1 MKKCSNRW
9 CGFAAE
15 STFCPECGFEMI
27 DTPTNPVPRYIV
39 IICDGFDIKGSPCGA
54 ELKIHQK
61 FCRYCGKEVDT
72 TMFGVQRPNFEK
84 CMGCGNELTT
94 GAKHCH
100 ECGLYTQPK
109 ARQGNAMNTSDS
121 PGSNY
126 LRVVVNQDVG
136 NNEQKLDTQIQ
147 DDPGSKTD
155 ETNAISNIKDNNC
168 VSAKDIEGELSKQQ
182 SIIYQE
188 NDSTKVGREK
198 SGNVTVES
206 GSEKSKID
214 LTHDESINEAS
225 NGEKFEKHLSD
236 KDDNSSDDSSSD
248 FDSGELVVND
258 EDTEDTK
265 QRRKIRK
272 TRKKVGTKE
281 KQAKKRKR
289 KTEKEKQHSMHS
301 DNKEDDMVDG
311 KKKMVEKQN
320 VWQADMNAIE
330 TAKQDKD
337 TPDEEAFVL
346 GQRKMSDS
354 EKELKSSEW
363 TTPLFFPDNT
373 YNINS
378 AKQGSSVSEEGKKP
392 EQSYNTII
400 NRAAS
405 KPLSLLGNTRTAA
418 SYENSKTNDKRNPG
432 TKDQKTKQQINIV
445 FHVLVAKDC
454 FTSGKDLLILKM
466 PDEFGNWQS
475 NKHQLR
481 SKNRV
486 FSEYIEYEY
495 TMLFDR
501 NLLCT
506 RSTEYKYCVL
516 REDGKY
522 KYENYVDGQN
532 LGLHSR
538 KLFVDK
544 HLFIKKDE
552 WHQYDGMVLPKPN
565 TIFQRGLDH
574 FSVTW
579 RKEAEIRAYEFAA
592 AFISDWFQPSFH
604 LENLKDNFQTSLE
617 HLDMLIIGLRKVYQR
632 DAKCWDGIEQ
642 YKYQMCRYLF
652 HPLIEQLTSEKYGS
666 KALRL
671 LRALAI
677 IIACNRLQV
686 GLDQRAWQILCT
698 NTIVTPDSTNK
709 NYAEVDVIMNF
720 LDMSALKPALI
731 NIIRNVVMFGKDPS
745 WMFCLPLLHFAS
757 KLCEPF
763 EEMSKDLNHGERS
776 QIWWGVADIEAEVT
790 AFQKNCSNWILP
802 LKDIFHTLRPLFE
815 VDYYLPRSIVASLTV
830 EEVAFVIDHQ
840 VFPVEVCCAALLH
853 WMKATYPDYYRHYA
867 YTDLEDERPGGEQL
881 VTQCLAKLLKR
892 LNTISDTAQ
901 SRRQQ
906 TSLEMACCIA
916 KQLVECALS
925 KNRTL
930 KLMHSVH
937 IFLQCVSSYSKLGSK
952 GSKNESDVK
961 NAIDTVGS
969 KVLDWLQIY
978 ANSLWGVHMLK
989 NIKVWESAMIDSN
1002 DDFAVNWNERI
1013 TWNLQQRIEGEL
1025 GTHSNLKKDFIRF
1038 YCADVE
1044 KFNGTMKSCVTNIA
1058 SKAIEGGYMIEYMHM
1073 GSSEKKK
1080 FGDLLSDWFRKEWR
1094 TVITSGPLEAK
1105 DMRIFKMAI
1114 SLLPIQLFV
1123 QNQNEE
1129 DTSVSLLTDDC
1140 KDHVLVATTLL
1151 ESYWYALDTGNIDI
1165 GILQMI
1171 SEHSDGF
1178 SETLSLI
1185 RRKEKG
1191 LKAKVLSTIRIRM
1204 LELEAF
1210 KIQSR
1215 QMTVFVNH
1223 CQHLNSVDTRII
1235 DEVQQKAFELE
1246 KHSLREF
1253 CKPMVVNDF
1262 GETIGPDLIAFDV
1275 EPDVLD
1281 ILPLL
1286 ERLAEGFVFKRIWR
1300 ETCSSTTER
1309 CKTPLDVVNVVWD
1322 AAFERWNEFRKHLET
1337 GELSFADAEKMFR
1350 KFKTEDE
1357 KLLQE
1362 MQDLK
1367 ISRQKAIKRIKQI
1380 KQNRQLSG
1388 CAEGAKVILKI
1399 QQQYCLHGDFQAIKT
1414 IASHY
1419 EGNFKL
1425 RDFDDNL
1432 IEISEILKDITKKES
1447 DCLDAFVKCAKLVKW
1462 LKESMRISGQT
1473 EFKMF
1478 VDLAMMYAGE
1488 EPMYIY
1494 MVQCLHSA
1502 VLGYS
1507 PLIFELDE
1515 RECNYRRLLEMC
1527 KLVWKELAKNR
1538 NLTKQLLDSNGNL
1551 EWLKDIKKA
1560 HVSVEVTSLM
1570 QTEAINAWGI
1580 YTVGRGACKGSELS
1594 DMTVKDTIKL
1604 TVPAN
1609 DRQSQL
1615 KSYTFDQLQDLKS
1628 QLILVAGKPDYST
1641 VKPTNK
1647 KSEVNVDRF
1656 TMIFDSM
1663 TRLCSV
1669 YLKLCSSGCVLFNNM
1684 NANFHCSLVQE
1695 RQLCAILEF
1704 GKGKD
1709 APKFEGRKSDTEGLE
1724 DMVPKIVDFMKKC
1737 YGEWLDFIKQKRKI
1751 YLFLNYFTID
1761 QLVILQRELV
1771 KMGTDEGP
1779 SLRTYNLLSAVK
1791 ENCTLENV
1799 ELAMEKAKRE
1809 LPVPDDKPKEAPD
1822 ALENEE
1828 EIGALEDVKMAR
1840 FVRELVEAGCDETIA
1855 RKSVDHVN
1863 QEDIDLCDVT
1873 DAMIWC
1879 LNQTGEENENGEMN
1893 QYDVEDTT
1901 YVNRRFSGL
1910 SQTKTSISS
1919 LVKQS
1924 VTRVGRKGNAGV
1936 KPLINDLKELWN
1948 NFLGSISSSI
1958 SDYISLEHLG
1968 VILNMLAEKDKRN
1981 IRRNI
1986 SPVYMEKEP
1995 NLILC
2000 PRGEVLRVALSIFMY
2015 DPDQH
2020 LPQSDEVLMCTSDTT
2035 VDEVSIFLRRAIYDS
2050 SDKIHCLLH
2059 ADLLDIDVSEAAEQC
2074 LDELLS
2080 DIRQSSDIKYRLF
2093 VICGSDNKYHSTIVS
2108 SLEKYVRHVG
2118 PVNGRQLKEYVTRHL
2133 EAPAFSDKPCAAM
2146 VDFKRST
2153 VRVIKSTRVGVG
2165 KTLFVQRKDKAVQAM
2180 IHRKYKSV
2188 DTQRVSIPLQ
2198 EKVINL
2204 HSFIQSLL
2212 EHTPDPRKLSA
2223 RIFHLNMNHEVQEGV
2238 DYVLFNLLILNCLVD
2253 KSGYVWRRSVHD
2265 LYLIE
2270 AMPTMFQAIDA
2281 NDKETFFV
2289 HQVFTF
2295 LPDSTCRSPV
2305 ESLQI
2310 YSDRNTVQDYMPTD
2324 QLFDEQQFQSP
2335 VYQRTFQY
2343 LLGWDQQQTF
2353 DSIIPLE
2360 PKGDPKTCLLVL
2372 LRYCGVRDP
2381 SWSELHHFV
2390 WFLNTQLVDFEQN
2403 QFVSVAAAEDLPGFA
2418 TFVLRFLIQMSR
2430 DFSTRSVN
2438 MSEES
2443 LGVIPQSAMNTLDEK
2458 ELELYQMRRTWESS
2472 PHSYLFFNS
2481 DRLTFTFLGFNIDRN
2496 TGNLVDQQTDR
2507 ILEQRI
2513 MDQPLYDSLVR
2524 NNVPIREDF
2533 DALPRDQKIL
2543 MLCRFMGIVIPHDP
2557 DSTYELT
2564 TDNVKK
2570 IMAIYMRFRCDIPVI
2585 IMGETGC
2592 GKTRLVKFMCALQS
2606 PPGVHEKNLILMK
2619 VHEGTTNEDI
2629 KRRVNEAKYTARVNK
2644 TYDRHIYTIL
2654 FFDEANTTEAIRLI
2668 QEIMCDKSIA
2678 GKPLNL
2684 CKKIKIVAAC
2694 NPYRK
2699 HSDEYIKRLEQAEL
2713 GYHVDADG
2721 AIDRLGRVPMK
2732 RLVYRVQPL
2741 PQSLL
2746 PLVWDFGQLNTQVE
2760 ELYIRQMVRR
2770 YINDDRLPNIPN
2782 LIEVVTDILTVS
2794 QDFMR
2799 AQRDEC
2805 SFVSLRDVERVLTV
2819 MAWFF
2824 YQIKDGGWLSAKIDG
2839 KVVGCED
2846 QRQDD
2851 SEKEEGLTDITRAL
2865 ILALGVC
2872 YHACL
2877 STKHEYRQVIA
2888 GHFHQPCSL
2897 QGGEAQILEVIERCQ
2912 EVFLDNVSLDENI
2925 ARNTALKENV
2935 FMMVVCIEL
2944 RIPLFLIGKPGS
2956 SKSLAKTIVADAM
2969 QGKHSKQELFR
2980 LMKQVQMVSFQ
2991 CSPLSTPG
2999 GIVETFRHCAQF
3011 QKDKDLQTFVSTVVL
3026 DEVGLA
3032 KDSPIMPLKTL
3043 HSLLENGC
3051 LGDEKQEPFK
3061 KVAFLGISNWALDP
3075 AKMNRGIIVQREI
3088 PNLEELQNSARG
3100 ICGGSEDLGH
3110 LIEYLIEPLSKSYL
3124 EVFAQA
3130 TQENREFFGL
3140 RDFYS
3145 LVKMLYNFVEKS
3157 HLPPTWYQILHAI
3170 LRNFGG
3176 CDQVNPENIFTKHL
3190 ESVISCSSKRRRTRD
3205 PDCSPAGLIHAC
3217 LFDTH
3222 TTKRDGRYM
3231 LLLTE
3236 NFGALPVIQKL
3247 LQTKDNEI
3255 RPITIFGSSFRSDQ
3269 GYTQVCRN
3277 INKIKVCM
3285 ETGNTVVLL
3294 NLDNLYESLYDAL
3307 NQNYVYFGGE
3317 RYVDLGLGTHRVK
3330 CPVHKKFRL
3339 ILIAEKQTVYNKF
3352 PIPLINR
3359 VEKHFLTVKTIL
3371 NDKQQRL
3378 VSDLEKWAID
3388 FASEKYDNSFT
3399 GRNTKRQLKV
3409 EDIFIGY
3416 HRDTC
3421 SAIILDVTQ
3430 KYQNAQDGEL
3440 LEAGKLLLLWCAT
3453 PESVERSN
3461 KLDERQRRRFQKLYY
3476 QRQAH
3481 DSLISYLKLR
3491 KEKCKQIFAQVTTH
3505 SKLLA
3510 SSHKQDISSE
3520 IGIDVGRI
3528 FLLETLSSIDT
3539 EQQFTNR
3546 VQQHLQTAKTDESLM
3561 LIQCDS
3567 GDVNE
3572 NLIACARYF
3581 VIDEYEKAREHLR
3594 APVHV
3599 IFIVQVPRKAGGCF
3613 TGIQFDRWH
3622 SAHIDD
3628 LYPVNTEMPVIQDL
3642 HGENIS
3648 SIFLTMVKKHS
3659 SHDEIEGKQ
3668 VEEMNWT
3675 ENGTRGTQPC
3685 DQERRTGG
3693 RRKATVDEMDNA
3705 AQLNTQVPAVDKEQQ
3720 RQDLSKVN
3728 GLIMQC
3734 VQSALA
3740 IVKDK
3745 EGYTQRETHRVD
3757 IVLKCLRHAKNL
3769 EHGADSFL
3777 TGLQRMIGQLFKE
3790 KEEIMGDNIAKMWM
3804 IRDAAVAENISKAGT
3819 FRRSCHQTIISW
3831 VSPILA
3837 GIIAYLDTNR
3847 NLDLVQSDVGWKQTL
3862 WTTVLNTEGAVQLRY
3877 SDFQSPKRCS
3887 DLSEMLVVTTG
3898 CEGHM
3903 FSACLPFSWMII
3915 KMIADI
3921 LRHILP
3927 SDEEYEDQQSREV
3940 GEQRRKVASCA
3951 KIVAASPIGKILNQ
3965 LVEGIQGASVEQT
3978 HAFVFEIVQEYVQ
3991 DFVHMMYYP
4000 GCEDEFKIVCQT
4012 VHYKTMDI
4020 CEVTNSMGCLIET
4033 LTCVH
4038 IAYESLALRHAYFRS
4053 MNEVWPQCSSA
4064 ILEVKKTN
4072 PDHFMFKER
4081 EFTFSALC
4089 LLIENLNPKL
4099 QDLNEEVQREKW
4111 LLKVYLYR
4119 SVVEKVLNMHSENP
4133 ALHGIDSAQSVRRA
4147 KSTWSRVIVMKLFI
4161 EHVCIKN
4168 ARESVTIKYCMPLW
4182 KILSEDV
4189 NMKEQKSFQ
4198 GVEKFLKMCNQ
4209 NALKLFY
4216 GAEITCC
4223 YCERKLQGVP
4233 VTLPCMK
4240 RDVLCDPC
4248 LREISALDQN
4258 ECPKCQENL
4267 GLQWQPMHME
4277 EESEEREQFIQYQK
4291 MCNAFFKDVVAQLC
4305 FSDGQPPSRNVLE
4318 KLLGY
4323 VTCSAN
4329 ESNLQFTKNLTV
4341 FETGLDPNPVFRS
4354 FLVQLMLKTSEKEFV
4369 KESLRGYIEQ
4379 AHEFIRKEPAQE
4391 HNLVDLSL
4399 LIIQCFENTLLLQW
4413 HTQHLHC
4420 WSYISDL
4427 LETAR
4432 DGLVNK
4438 KLTTDQLYC
4447 IARARVGLSQAA
4459 SLIADMINTGT
4470 ELSTE
4475 QRNVINSAR
4484 RVCTIS
4490 HLKWPRIFLVKHLCR
4505 CYGINV
4511 YQSICRHRT
4520 TLLKWIVIEELERD
4534 QTQDVS
4540 DRYVV
4545 CGDGYIKIREALSQ
4559 VILGKNISTLKNK
4572 IQELRATGWHTDICL
4587 QLAVHRVITCSY
4599 VHSLESRTATP
4610 KSLKNIASFLDT
4622 TENQRNKLLRIMMNN
4637 TLEPQQLVTV
4647 HGSDTISQGI
4657 QCLVV
4662 HFMTVLPQLNGDKTL
4677 LHLFLAMI
4685 QGDQAIRGMFLP
4697 TMPEYNFAEVEEAM
4711 LGSRGPNIY
4720 GCPNR
4725 HQYVIGNCGRPD
4737 VVGTFTTSGA
4747 DFGGHSY
4754 HAMPG
4759 NIVYTGGDNKLSGH
4773 ILGRAVPNA
4782 PLRPE
4787 REMSALHCCVIRLLL
4802 HMSMFLGPSE
4812 QIVPIVHPD
4821 IEKDNIRQ
4829 FFWEHIGINIGDIQR
4844 YLGRSVDDVL
4854 LLMHNVI
4861 QNIMVKHAIGFTVDV
4876 DISLLRTIQGKQAW
4890 EKQFA
4895 TVFLQDVFQRL
4906 DHHLEH
4912 FNQVIATDQRL
4923 GSNPLMSI
4931 LYETDTQQ
4939 QAEDPQRP
4947 EEIPRVWSY
4956 RTPISIEHMRQ
4967 DLETAGKDTLSVLRM
4982 FLKQDH
4988 ILQAMQFIPSILSLQ
5003 RILLRKFQKKLDKGE
5018 ANAILVKDMIKEQ
5031 LAGPDTEKLLQDFGH
5046 AWNITRRLLESYV
5059 CTTQFESIVVPK
5071 NQCDA
5076 PVSMETPL
5084 SVFLP
5089 TTTGSGLGSYA
5100 MLDLLFRKQNEFLDS
5115 YMKESDRSTSI
5126 QTVTPREITSAHL
5139 ISYNHEQD
5147 ILPLLLASCQYT
5159 FEMGQGIKKE
5169 YDFVGLERQIIDRFL
5184 FSKSRI
5190 DMGHYLKID
5199 QMVYRTKFTN
5209 GAVFEQLDE
5218 KIQQQTLGPAVKIQ
5232 ICDEIKSLPDVC
5244 LFLDTLDIAIG
5255 FLKTTG
5261 GKQSENLNAFI
5272 VETLQIEQAM
5282 TSRKARQSCEFQ
5294 HAKSLWLLLS
5304 HLKSKFMV
5312 DNLHSKQEVFE
5323 TLMEPYHEELSEE
5336 LEESLGCYMKD
5347 LSVDNLSG
5355 ILELLHEFMLLR
5367 ISRQEET
5374 NDEDYID
5381 TTENRLGEELLA
5393 FVELMETPCLDTAVL
5408 VEFPQEIRFK
5418 HSVCTWIMGYTTLRK
5433 KIGRNR
5439 R

>member
-1 MKKCSNRW
+1 WVR
-9 CGFAAE
+9 
-15 STFCPECGFEMI
+15 
-27 DTPTNPVPRYIV
+27 
-39 IICDGFDIKGSPCGA
+39 
-54 ELKIHQK
+54 
-61 FCRYCGKEVDT
+61 
-72 TMFGVQRPNFEK
+72 VQNL
-84 CMGCGNELTT
+84 CTT
-94 GAKHCH
+94 G
-100 ECGLYTQPK
+100 
-109 ARQGNAMNTSDS
+109 
-121 PGSNY
+121 
-126 LRVVVNQDVG
+126 
-136 NNEQKLDTQIQ
+136 
-147 DDPGSKTD
+147 
-155 ETNAISNIKDNNC
+155 
-168 VSAKDIEGELSKQQ
+168 
-182 SIIYQE
+182 
-188 NDSTKVGREK
+188 
-198 SGNVTVES
+198 
-206 GSEKSKID
+206 
-214 LTHDESINEAS
+214 
-225 NGEKFEKHLSD
+225 
-236 KDDNSSDDSSSD
+236 
-248 FDSGELVVND
+248 
-258 EDTEDTK
+258 
-265 QRRKIRK
+265 
-272 TRKKVGTKE
+272 
-281 KQAKKRKR
+281 
-289 KTEKEKQHSMHS
+289 
-301 DNKEDDMVDG
+301 
-311 KKKMVEKQN
+311 
-320 VWQADMNAIE
+320 
-330 TAKQDKD
+330 
-337 TPDEEAFVL
+337 
-346 GQRKMSDS
+346 
-354 EKELKSSEW
+354 
-363 TTPLFFPDNT
+363 TT
-373 YNINS
+373 
-378 AKQGSSVSEEGKKP
+378 G
-392 EQSYNTII
+392 
-400 NRAAS
+400 
-405 KPLSLLGNTRTAA
+405 
-418 SYENSKTNDKRNPG
+418 
-432 TKDQKTKQQINIV
+432 
-445 FHVLVAKDC
+445 
-454 FTSGKDLLILKM
+454 
-466 PDEFGNWQS
+466 
-475 NKHQLR
+475 
-481 SKNRV
+481 
-486 FSEYIEYEY
+486 
-495 TMLFDR
+495 
-501 NLLCT
+501 
-506 RSTEYKYCVL
+506 
-516 REDGKY
+516 
-522 KYENYVDGQN
+522 
-532 LGLHSR
+532 
-538 KLFVDK
+538 
-544 HLFIKKDE
+544 
-552 WHQYDGMVLPKPN
+552 
-565 TIFQRGLDH
+565 
-574 FSVTW
+574 
-579 RKEAEIRAYEFAA
+579 EIRARVRFNIAGKGKE
-592 AFISDWFQPSFH
+592 QNC
-604 LENLKDNFQTSLE
+604 ETSLE

-642 YKYQMCRYLF
+642 YKY
-652 HPLIEQLTSEKYGS
+652 QLTSEKYGS

-867 YTDLEDERPGGEQL
+867 YTDLEDERPGGEQ
-881 VTQCLAKLLKR
+881 
-892 LNTISDTAQ
+892 
-901 SRRQQ
+901 
-906 TSLEMACCIA
+906 
-916 KQLVECALS
+916 
-925 KNRTL
+925 
-930 KLMHSVH
+930 
-937 IFLQCVSSYSKLGSK
+937 CVSSYSKLGSK

-978 ANSLWGVHMLK
+978 ANSLWG
-989 NIKVWESAMIDSN
+989 VWESAMIDSN

-1123 QNQNEE
+1123 QNQN
-1129 DTSVSLLTDDC
+1129 
-1140 KDHVLVATTLL
+1140 
-1151 ESYWYALDTGNIDI
+1151 
-1165 GILQMI
+1165 
-1171 SEHSDGF
+1171 GF

-1447 DCLDAFVKCAKLVKW
+1447 DCLDAFVKCAKL
-1462 LKESMRISGQT
+1462 
-1473 EFKMF
+1473 MF

-1901 YVNRRFSGL
+1901 YVNRR
-1910 SQTKTSISS
+1910 
-1919 LVKQS
+1919 
-1924 VTRVGRKGNAGV
+1924 NAGV

-1968 VILNMLAEKDKRN
+1968 VILNMLAEK
-1981 IRRNI
+1981 
-1986 SPVYMEKEP
+1986 
-1995 NLILC
+1995 
-2000 PRGEVLRVALSIFMY
+2000 ALSIFMY

-2108 SLEKYVRHVG
+2108 SLEK
-2118 PVNGRQLKEYVTRHL
+2118 
-2133 EAPAFSDKPCAAM
+2133 
-2146 VDFKRST
+2146 ST

-2253 KSGYVWRRSVHD
+2253 KSGYVWRRS
-2265 LYLIE
+2265 
-2270 AMPTMFQAIDA
+2270 
-2281 NDKETFFV
+2281 DKETFFV

-2557 DSTYELT
+2557 DST
-2564 TDNVKK
+2564 
-2570 IMAIYMRFRCDIPVI
+2570 CDIPVI

-2897 QGGEAQILEVIERCQ
+2897 QGGEAQILEVIER
-2912 EVFLDNVSLDENI
+2912 
-2925 ARNTALKENV
+2925 NTALKENV

-3190 ESVISCSSKRRRTRD
+3190 ESVISCSSK
-3205 PDCSPAGLIHAC
+3205 
-3217 LFDTH
+3217 
-3222 TTKRDGRYM
+3222 
-3231 LLLTE
+3231 
-3236 NFGALPVIQKL
+3236 KL

-3430 KYQNAQDGEL
+3430 KYQNAQDGEKP
-3440 LEAGKLLLLWCAT
+3440 ANCC
-3453 PESVERSN
+3453 
-3461 KLDERQRRRFQKLYY
+3461 YY
-3476 QRQAH
+3476 GVPR
-3481 DSLISYLKLR
+3481 LR
-3491 KEKCKQIFAQVTTH
+3491 VLSGVTTH

-3847 NLDLVQSDVGWKQTL
+3847 NLDLVQK
-3862 WTTVLNTEGAVQLRY
+3862 
-3877 SDFQSPKRCS
+3877 
-3887 DLSEMLVVTTG
+3887 
-3898 CEGHM
+3898 
-3903 FSACLPFSWMII
+3903 
-3915 KMIADI
+3915 
-3921 LRHILP
+3921 
-3927 SDEEYEDQQSREV
+3927 YEDQQSREV

-4182 KILSEDV
+4182 K
-4189 NMKEQKSFQ
+4189 
-4198 GVEKFLKMCNQ
+4198 KFLKMCNQ

-4354 FLVQLMLKTSEKEFV
+4354 FLVHEKEFV

-4912 FNQVIATDQRL
+4912 FNQ
-4923 GSNPLMSI
+4923 
-4931 LYETDTQQ
+4931 TDTQQ

-5115 YMKESDRSTSI
+5115 YMKESDRRSTSI

-5312 DNLHSKQEVFE
+5312 DNLHSKQ
-5323 TLMEPYHEELSEE
+5323 
-5336 LEESLGCYMKD
+5336 
-5347 LSVDNLSG
+5347 
-5355 ILELLHEFMLLR
+5355 
-5367 ISRQEET
+5367 
-5374 NDEDYID
+5374 
-5381 TTENRLGEELLA
+5381 A
-5393 FVELMETPCLDTAVL
+5393 
-5408 VEFPQEIRFK
+5408 
-5418 HSVCTWIMGYTTLRK
+5418 W
-5433 KIGRNR
+5433 
-5439 R
+5439 